1 MSYDFKKEFI
11 YSLSTLERSKEKF
24 FITKIPNSMDLKIII
39 DQSGCDWINDYKYCI
54 HNAAKIV
61 QSKTNSS
68 VSDEK
73 FRFIY
78 YFFEFV
84 LPDII
89 IISKLLPKKASRALD
104 IGSGIGLFDVFL
116 DQFYKSNIE
125 INIIEVAKLNEIEH
139 HKINKI
145 KKIKKPIY
153 VLDQVKS
160 FLKKNN
166 IKKFNAIESK
176 SVNNFSN
183 YKYDM
188 IFSFRSWGFLYDLDI
203 YLDYVKK
210 TLSKKGFI
218 IADIKR
224 EKNIL
229 TKFNKSFKNVK
240 ILYAY
245 QAHLRLIGE
254 LQDS

>member
-1 MSYDFKKEFI
+1 
-11 YSLSTLERSKEKF
+11 
-24 FITKIPNSMDLKIII
+24 
-39 DQSGCDWINDYKYCI
+39 
-54 HNAAKIV
+54 
-61 QSKTNSS
+61 
-68 VSDEK
+68 
-73 FRFIY
+73 
-78 YFFEFV
+78 
-84 LPDII
+84 
-89 IISKLLPKKASRALD
+89 
-104 IGSGIGLFDVFL
+104 
-116 DQFYKSNIE
+116 
-125 INIIEVAKLNEIEH
+125 
-139 HKINKI
+139 
-145 KKIKKPIY
+145 
-153 VLDQVKS
+153 
-160 FLKKNN
+160 
-166 IKKFNAIESK
+166 
-176 SVNNFSN
+176 
-183 YKYDM
+183 M